1 MSLFKS
7 LKMGKK
13 EKTAEKKS
21 AIREKTAEIKTEPQK
36 TERLNPKK
44 SRVSYLKRPIYSEK
58 ATAISKNNQ
67 YVFLVD
73 NNATKNEV
81 RKDVE
86 NRYDVKVTRVNII
99 KFKGKP
105 KRWAT
110 KISLQG
116 RHKKAIVTLGRGFKI
131 DLSV

>member
-1 MSLFKS
+1 MSLFKP
-7 LKMGKK
+7 LKTNKR

-21 AIREKTAEIKTEPQK
+21 ASREEIAEVKTEPQK

-44 SRVSYLKRPIYSEK
+44 SGMSHLKKPVHSEK

-73 NNATKNEV
+73 NNANKNEV

-86 NRYDVKVTRVNII
+86 NRYDVKVTKVNII

-110 KISLQG
+110 KISVQG
-116 RHKKAIVTLGRGFKI
+116 RHKKAIVTLGKGFKI